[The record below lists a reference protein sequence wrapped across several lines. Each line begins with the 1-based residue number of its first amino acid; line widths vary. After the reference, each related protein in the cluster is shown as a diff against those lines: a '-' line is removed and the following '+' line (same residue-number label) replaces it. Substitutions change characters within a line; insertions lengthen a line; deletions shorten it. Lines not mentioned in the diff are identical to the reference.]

1 MNRLSSD
8 NDKLKE
14 ASNAMFDQMQ
24 VLELERQKGEQRVK
38 ELEEELDNVDQGVDS
53 EMELRVQYE
62 GRLNKMY
69 TEYRELETK
78 IAQLTEKE
86 EM

>member
-1 MNRLSSD
+1 
-8 NDKLKE
+8 
-14 ASNAMFDQMQ
+14 MFDQMQ